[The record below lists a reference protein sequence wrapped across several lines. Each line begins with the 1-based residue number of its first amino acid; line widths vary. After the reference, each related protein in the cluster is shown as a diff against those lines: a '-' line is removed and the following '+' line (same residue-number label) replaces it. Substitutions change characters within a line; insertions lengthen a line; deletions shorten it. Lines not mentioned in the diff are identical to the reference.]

1 MAYFAKIDNHVVTQ
15 VIAVNNKVLGE
26 PQNKFPQTESIG
38 VDFIKNTLGLDGEWR
53 QTSYNNSFRGRY
65 AGIGYTYD
73 NIMDLF
79 IPPKQFESWVLDM
92 SNLMWI
98 PPIEKPND
106 GKLYDWDESTVSWRE
121 VVNDPV

>member
-53 QTSYNNSFRGRY
+53 N
-65 AGIGYTYD
+65 
-73 NIMDLF
+73 
-79 IPPKQFESWVLDM
+79 
-92 SNLMWI
+92 
-98 PPIEKPND
+98 
-106 GKLYDWDESTVSWRE
+106 
-121 VVNDPV
+121 